1 MSLYN
6 LAIYIS
12 LLYDVAVQETQCCV
26 IGAVVERYR
35 QMWDSEK
42 IRTYQ
47 LRQKGMSFQTIADTL
62 SKDAED
68 GRKFNRATILRVCR
82 SMPDSPSDQPFEWHR
97 LEEYGLPWEA
107 SEYLLKMACFI
118 QEFEAN
124 LFRTLQIFTSDT
136 SPKAPPTVRQAR
148 WWWRVHQAVSD
159 AEGGYLNVYIWA
171 EEYVRYELY
180 KDILDKDVDVTGLDA
195 YLTYRPWFGEQHLE
209 RYTTALDEERI
220 PSLPNTQDELPLMEE
235 LERHGHIMA
244 LGRISSSNPGEA
256 PIDGLLRYVNEAK
269 PLARELRAIIEL
281 FPELQRDTDSNEVKT

>member
-1 MSLYN
+1 M
-6 LAIYIS
+6 
-12 LLYDVAVQETQCCV
+12 D
-26 IGAVVERYR
+26 RYR

-42 IRTYQ
+42 IRAYQ
-47 LRQKGMSFQTIADTL
+47 LRREGGSFQTIADIL
-62 SKDAED
+62 SKGAED

-107 SEYLLKMACFI
+107 SGYLLKMACFI
-118 QEFEAN
+118 QELETN

-136 SPKAPPTVRQAR
+136 SPKVPPTVRQAR
-148 WWWRVHQAVSD
+148 WWWRVHQAVSE

-209 RYTTALDEERI
+209 RYTAALNERRI
-220 PSLPNTQDELPLMEE
+220 PGLPNTQDELPLVEE
-235 LERHGHIMA
+235 LERHGHVMA
-244 LGRISSSNPGEA
+244 LGRINSSNPGEA
-256 PIDGLLRYVNEAK
+256 PIDGLLRYVEEAK
-269 PLARELRAIIEL
+269 PLARKLRAIL
-281 FPELQRDTDSNEVKT
+281 RRFSELQSDTDSKEVKQ